1 MRPPAAMGATR
12 IDGNACGAALEASLE
27 ARISA
32 LGSAP
37 HLAVVI
43 VGDDPASHVYVGAKE
58 RACARL
64 GIRSTRIDL
73 AATAA
78 YSEVVATVQRLNAD
92 SDVNGILVQS
102 PLPDGM
108 DEIAITDLIDPN
120 KDVDGFQAQNL
131 GRLVQGDTSG
141 LLPCTPAGVMHML
154 EWAGVELSG
163 KRAVVIGRS
172 RIVGMPQSLL
182 LAQKGADA
190 TVTIAHSRTP
200 DMADLCREADVLI
213 AAVGRSNMVTADWVK
228 PGATVIDV
236 GVNRVDDDSEKG
248 YHLTGDV
255 HPDVGDVAGALSPVP
270 GGVGPMTIAMLMANT
285 VRATEMQR

>member
-1 MRPPAAMGATR
+1 MRPPATMGATR
-12 IDGNACGAALEASLE
+12 IDGNACGATVEASLTE
-27 ARISA
+27 RIAA
-32 LGSAP
+32 LSTPP

-73 AATAA
+73 PADADF
-78 YSEVVATVQRLNAD
+78 SEVASTVKGLNAD
-92 SDVNGILVQS
+92 PDVNGILVQS
-102 PLPDGM
+102 PLPSGM
-108 DEIAITDLIDPN
+108 DEIAITDLIDPV
-120 KDVDGFQAQNL
+120 KDVDGFHAQNL

-141 LLPCTPAGVMHML
+141 LLPCTPAGVMRML
-154 EWAGVELSG
+154 EWSNIELSG

-172 RIVGMPQSLL
+172 RIVGMPLSLL

-190 TVTIAHSRTP
+190 TVTIAHSRTQ
-200 DMADLCREADVLI
+200 DMADLCREADVII
-213 AAVGRSNMVTADWVK
+213 AAVGRSEMVTADWIK

-236 GVNRVDDDSEKG
+236 GVNRVDDDSDKG

-255 HPDVGDVAGALSPVP
+255 HPDVADVAGAISPVP

-285 VRATEMQR
+285 VRATEMQ